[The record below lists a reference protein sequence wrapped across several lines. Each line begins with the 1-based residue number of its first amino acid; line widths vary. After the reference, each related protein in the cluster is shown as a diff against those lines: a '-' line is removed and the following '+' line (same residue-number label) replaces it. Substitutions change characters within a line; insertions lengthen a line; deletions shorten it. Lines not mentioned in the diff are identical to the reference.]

1 MFLNIFIPSILVVAG
16 YMYYQSNS
24 SSLTY
29 VKSTKDKNTYLV
41 RNLPDAAE
49 AANVLATLREKLT
62 SLVDYLYTKHPEK
75 PSIKRL
81 KQRFN
86 GDNLSESEPNTE
98 YTSYSVNKGE
108 QIIFC
113 IRSKDDKSK
122 LEDVNTLTFVALHEL
137 AHIMTESVGHTQEFW
152 DNFKYLLKKAIKLGI
167 YTIQEFHKD
176 PVKYCGIMITD
187 TPLRSYDASV
197 DDE

>member
-1 MFLNIFIPSILVVAG
+1 MFLNIFIPSILIIAG
-16 YMYYQSNS
+16 YMYYQSNA

-29 VKSTKDKNTYLV
+29 VKSSKDGNTYLV
-41 RNLPDAAE
+41 RNLPDSAD

-75 PSIKRL
+75 DSIKRL

-167 YTIQEFHKD
+167 YRIQEFHKD

-187 TPLRSYDASV
+187 TPLRSYDASA